1 MQNFKLQFDSSK
13 LARGQGYLNRT
24 RHDST
29 KHNAW
34 MPALYA
40 VALTNR
46 VTLNTF
52 TLLRRKCDLVVTG
65 KVII

>member
-13 LARGQGYLNRT
+13 LALRQGYLKRT

-52 TLLRRKCDLVVTG
+52 TLLRRKCDLVTG